1 MARERSTD
9 ARGRPRRGAGAR
21 IRLPVLL
28 VVDVAGA
35 AALIERETSFDEQLD
50 DTDRVG
56 ESHFT
61 LAFLGEP
68 DHRRVPAEEH
78 VRVLGVEFDPEFVTD
93 EALTEIQ
100 LVTGSDFTALL
111 TAPRSGVVVPA
122 TTTTTAPPVSVT
134 PESTIGVVPGP
145 TPAGTACE

>member
-1 MARERSTD
+1 MLWLILAL
-9 ARGRPRRGAGAR
+9 GASCGFHAE
-21 IRLPVLL
+21 LPQQ
-28 VVDVAGA
+28 DFA
-35 AALIERETSFDEQLD
+35 AALAQVTEALKAEGFTMGVADNGPTLERTAVRYPSSMVDAAVD
-50 DTDRVG
+50 
-56 ESHFT
+56 
-61 LAFLGEP
+61 LASYL
-68 DHRRVPAEEH
+68 
-78 VRVLGVEFDPEFVTD
+78 EFDPEFVTD